1 VNDKPQIVFEEQW
14 PKMQPSIV
22 KLLRQESINRSEW
35 QDLFYSIHQV
45 CSWDEKAAAK
55 IYKALQENILD
66 FIRQAQQVQ
75 QSNTFGFYSQVG
87 AKVLDGGLV
96 VLLVVLYL
104 CILVGFQRV
113 LSHSE
118 DQALLK
124 AYINEWGKFFDQCG
138 YLPKP
143 FSQVEITLNN
153 QSANNAVNNKKHK
166 NDDSD
171 VRKVSAFWDRFERT
185 ISEGLVV

>member
-1 VNDKPQIVFEEQW
+1 MRRLQLRYTKRCRKTFW
-14 PKMQPSIV
+14 TLFGRPSRYSKV
-22 KLLRQESINRSEW
+22 TLLV
-35 QDLFYSIHQV
+35 YSQ
-45 CSWDEKAAAK
+45 
-55 IYKALQENILD
+55 
-66 FIRQAQQVQ
+66 
-75 QSNTFGFYSQVG
+75 QVG
-87 AKVLDGGLV
+87 AKVLDDGLV
-96 VLLVVLYL
+96 VLLVVLLYFG
-104 CILVGFQRV
+104 ILVGFQRV

-171 VRKVSAFWDRFERT
+171 VRKVSAFWGYRWVWEDDKRRASCVKC
-185 ISEGLVV
+185 IVVSTAHAG